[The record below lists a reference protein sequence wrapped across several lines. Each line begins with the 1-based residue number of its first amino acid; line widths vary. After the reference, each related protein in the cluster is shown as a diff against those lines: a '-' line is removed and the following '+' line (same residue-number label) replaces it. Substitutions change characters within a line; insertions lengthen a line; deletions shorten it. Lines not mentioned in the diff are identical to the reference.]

1 MFLKSAKKPHFCSHS
16 LTKKYV
22 YFFKLLN
29 TIMTFSSYRL
39 KNNKVSINLIPAFVC
54 SVFALFIGLDGSIL
68 AQQFDMGWRG
78 YAAVASIISPS
89 LVITLVYISY
99 TSRKFKQQLSHK
111 DEIIIPILCYTVT
124 LLLFGVDCVL
134 VTYMPIKYC
143 GIIGQISFCI
153 ALLVIGNAV
162 TWHYYL
168 PANILYSVLVFIGS
182 VLENKL
188 TPTNWLPWKA
198 DLVYLP
204 LQLTVPTVIL
214 VMIAT
219 TILNRLSEVDGRR
232 SYMDRERLQYI
243 MEHDPLTEAYNR
255 TSLKIEYFVNKFF
268 FMTDIDFFKK
278 LNDNFS
284 HEMGDKCLKKFAD
297 IVRNNIKKEDRLI
310 RYGGEEFI
318 ILFSGEST
326 KEEMHKKADD
336 LRKAVEEETSKI
348 KDLADPNFVAP
359 FTISV
364 GVNYADP
371 RFTLEDSIKIAD
383 KYLYEAKKK
392 GRNRVISALNSD
404 HPY

>member
-1 MFLKSAKKPHFCSHS
+1 
-16 LTKKYV
+16 
-22 YFFKLLN
+22 
-29 TIMTFSSYRL
+29 MTFSSYRL
-39 KNNKVSINLIPAFVC
+39 KNNKVSISLIPAFVC
-54 SVFALFIGLDGSIL
+54 SVFTLFICLDGSIL
-68 AQQFDMGWRG
+68 ANQFDMGWEG

-89 LVITLVYISY
+89 WIITLVYISY

-182 VLENKL
+182 ILENKL
-188 TPTNWLPWKA
+188 TPTDWPPWKA
-198 DLVYLP
+198 ELVYLP
-204 LQLTVPTVIL
+204 LNLTVPTVIL

-219 TILNRLSEVDGRR
+219 TMLNRLSEVDSKR
-232 SYMDRERLQYI
+232 SYMDRETLQYLT
-243 MEHDPLTEAYNR
+243 EHDPLTGAYNR
-255 TSLKIEYFVNKFF
+255 TSLKREYFLNKFF
-268 FMTDIDFFKK
+268 FMIDIDHFKR
-278 LNDNFS
+278 LNDNFN
-284 HEMGDKCLKKFAD
+284 HEMGDKCLKKFAE
-297 IVRNNIKKEDRLI
+297 IVRNNIRKDDRLI

-318 ILFSGEST
+318 ILFAGEST
-326 KEEMHKKADD
+326 EEEMQRKADE
-336 LRKAVEEETSKI
+336 LRLSVEKETSEI

-359 FTISV
+359 FTISI
-364 GVNYADP
+364 GVNYMNP
-371 RFTLEDSIKIAD
+371 NYTLEDNIKIAD
-383 KYLYEAKKK
+383 KYLYEAKEK

-404 HPY
+404 HPW

>member
-1 MFLKSAKKPHFCSHS
+1 
-16 LTKKYV
+16 
-22 YFFKLLN
+22 
-29 TIMTFSSYRL
+29 MTFSSYRL

-68 AQQFDMGWRG
+68 AQQFDMGWKG
-78 YAAVASIISPS
+78 YVAVASIISPS

-111 DEIIIPILCYTVT
+111 DEIIVPILCYTVT

-188 TPTNWLPWKA
+188 TPTDWLPWKA

-219 TILNRLSEVDGRR
+219 TVLNRLSEIDSKR

-297 IVRNNIKKEDRLI
+297 IVRNNIRKEDRLI

-318 ILFSGEST
+318 ILFNGEST
-326 KEEMHKKADD
+326 KEEMHQKADD

-348 KDLADPNFVAP
+348 KDFADPNFVAP

-364 GVNYADP
+364 GVNYANP
-371 RFTLEDSIKIAD
+371 NYTLEDNIKIAD

-392 GRNRVISALNSD
+392 GRNRVISVLNSD

>member
-1 MFLKSAKKPHFCSHS
+1 
-16 LTKKYV
+16 
-22 YFFKLLN
+22 
-29 TIMTFSSYRL
+29 MTFSSYRL

-68 AQQFDMGWRG
+68 AQQFNMGWGG
-78 YAAVASIISPS
+78 YIVVASIISPS
-89 LVITLVYISY
+89 WVITLVYISY
-99 TSRKFKQQLSHK
+99 TSRKFKQQLSHR

-188 TPTNWLPWKA
+188 TPTDWLPWKA
-198 DLVYLP
+198 ELVYLP

-219 TILNRLSEVDGRR
+219 TVLNRLSEIDSIR
-232 SYMDRERLQYI
+232 SYKDREALQYLT
-243 MEHDPLTEAYNR
+243 EHDPLTGAYNR
-255 TSLKIEYFVNKFF
+255 TSLKREYFLNKFF
-268 FMTDIDFFKK
+268 FMIDIDHFKK

-297 IVRNNIKKEDRLI
+297 IVRSNIRKEDRFI

-318 ILFSGEST
+318 VLFNGTST
-326 KEEMHKKADD
+326 KEAMHQKADA

-348 KDLADPNFVAP
+348 KDFSDPNFVAP

-364 GVNYADP
+364 GVNHMNPNY
-371 RFTLEDSIKIAD
+371 TLEDNIKVAD
-383 KYLYEAKKK
+383 KYLYEAKNK
-392 GRNRVISALNSD
+392 GRNRVVSSLNSN
-404 HPY
+404 HPW

>member
-1 MFLKSAKKPHFCSHS
+1 
-16 LTKKYV
+16 
-22 YFFKLLN
+22 
-29 TIMTFSSYRL
+29 MTFSNYRL
-39 KNNKVSINLIPAFVC
+39 KNNKVSISLIPAFVC

-68 AQQFDMGWRG
+68 ANQFDMGWRG

-89 LVITLVYISY
+89 LIITLVYISY

-188 TPTNWLPWKA
+188 TPTDWLPWKA

-219 TILNRLSEVDGRR
+219 TMLNRLSEVDCRR

-255 TSLKIEYFVNKFF
+255 TSLKKEYFVNKFF

-297 IVRNNIKKEDRLI
+297 IVRNNIRKEDRLI

-318 ILFSGEST
+318 ILFNGEST
-326 KEEMHKKADD
+326 KEEMHQKADD

-348 KDLADPNFVAP
+348 KDFADPNFVAP

-371 RFTLEDSIKIAD
+371 RFTLEDNIKIAD
-383 KYLYEAKKK
+383 KYLYEAKNK
-392 GRNRVISALNSD
+392 GRNRVVSALNSD

>member
-1 MFLKSAKKPHFCSHS
+1 
-16 LTKKYV
+16 
-22 YFFKLLN
+22 
-29 TIMTFSSYRL
+29 MTFSSYRL

-68 AQQFDMGWRG
+68 AQQFNMGWGG
-78 YAAVASIISPS
+78 YIVVASIISPS
-89 LVITLVYISY
+89 WVITLVYISY
-99 TSRKFKQQLSHK
+99 TSRKFKQQLSHR

-188 TPTNWLPWKA
+188 TPTDWLPWKA
-198 DLVYLP
+198 ELVYLP

-219 TILNRLSEVDGRR
+219 TVLNRLSEIDSIR
-232 SYMDRERLQYI
+232 SYKDREALQYLT
-243 MEHDPLTEAYNR
+243 EHDPLTGAYNR
-255 TSLKIEYFVNKFF
+255 TSLKREYFLNKFF
-268 FMTDIDFFKK
+268 FMIDIDHFKK

-297 IVRNNIKKEDRLI
+297 IVRSNIRKEDRFI

-318 ILFSGEST
+318 VLFNGTST
-326 KEEMHKKADD
+326 KEAMHQKADA

-348 KDLADPNFVAP
+348 KDFSDPNFVAP

-364 GVNYADP
+364 GVNHMNPNY
-371 RFTLEDSIKIAD
+371 TLEDNIKVAD
-383 KYLYEAKKK
+383 KYLYEAKEK
-392 GRNRVISALNSD
+392 GRNRVVSSLNSD
-404 HPY
+404 HPW